1 MNEEKIQPYSRAL
14 VRLLK
19 GVVERDDCVWNE
31 IIQYQAEIQKYL
43 NVIGLVL
50 IVKRDEGFAFL
61 KQMKLE
67 DDTTLNIT
75 SRRKLG
81 FEVSVIIIILRQL
94 LEDFDSD
101 PTKSQSTDKYVTVEE
116 IRDEV
121 EMVLPQKFNKVKF
134 EKDLS
139 NNIDKVVSLGYL
151 VDTKQ
156 SESNPRYKIHRIIK
170 EKVTLDDLIDF
181 KHQIEDYY
189 AADESL

>member
-1 MNEEKIQPYSRAL
+1 MNEKIEPYSRAIVKL
-14 VRLLK
+14 FK
-19 GVVERDDCVWNE
+19 GVVEKEDSVWND
-31 IIQYQAEIQKYL
+31 IIQYHTEIQKYL
-43 NVIGLVL
+43 HVVGLVL

-61 KQMKLE
+61 KQMKLD

-75 SRRKLG
+75 TRRKLG

-101 PTKSQSTDKYVTVEE
+101 PTKSQSTDKYVTAEE
-116 IRDEV
+116 IKDEV
-121 EMVLPQKFNKVKF
+121 EMVLPQQFNRVKF
-134 EKDLS
+134 ETNLHY
-139 NNIDKVVSLGYL
+139 NIGAVVKLGYL

-181 KHQIEDYY
+181 KRQIEDYY

>member
-14 VRLLK
+14 VKLFK
-19 GVVERDDCVWNE
+19 GVVEREDNVWNE
-31 IIQYQAEIQKYL
+31 IIEYRKDIQNYL
-43 NVIGLVL
+43 NVIGLML

-61 KQMKLE
+61 KQMDFE

-94 LEDFDSD
+94 LEDFDCD
-101 PTKSQSTDKYVTVEE
+101 PTKSQSTDKYVTAEE
-116 IRDEV
+116 IKDEV

-134 EKDLS
+134 EKDLIS
-139 NNIDKVVSLGYL
+139 NIDRVIRLGYL

-156 SESNPRYKIHRIIK
+156 SETNPRYKIHRIIK
-170 EKVTLDDLIDF
+170 EKVTLNDLIDF
-181 KHQIEDYY
+181 KKQIEEYY
-189 AADESL
+189 ATDESL